1 MGSASNFERS
11 ARWPAGE
18 TASATDFVR
27 HFGQYAATSLRQPI
41 YITQHGRVNWALV
54 SAELMAKLE
63 RAKAG
68 ELSND
73 ARLDII
79 LDSIAT
85 LVIQFDETL
94 NISQMNLAAR
104 RHFQLSDAE
113 AHTAH
118 LTTLFRSATQKYLID
133 VCRRVAESGN
143 AETFEIDSDLYP
155 GRTLNVQ
162 VVKSPAGVVLTAD
175 VVSQTVLVRRTYAA
189 ATAASA
195 AADAT
200 DILGRGRINIR
211 GTITSANET
220 LAALARTTLDKITG
234 LRLASLFDQ
243 ETRNAVRDGVEAML
257 TTGESFSIDANLL
270 DGTRNNTRVKLGAG
284 VERDAGSISGA
295 AFLVIAC

>member
-1 MGSASNFERS
+1 MGSLSNIEHPGRK
-11 ARWPAGE
+11 PIGE

-54 SAELMAKLE
+54 SADLMAKLE
-63 RAKAG
+63 RVKEG
-68 ELSND
+68 ELSSD
-73 ARLDII
+73 ARLDLI

-85 LVIQFDETL
+85 LVIQFDDAL
-94 NISQMNLAAR
+94 NIAQMNLAAR
-104 RHFQLSDAE
+104 RHFQLSDAQS
-113 AHTAH
+113 HDAH
-118 LTTLFRSATQKYLID
+118 LSDLFRSATQKYLVD

-155 GRTLNVQ
+155 GRTLNIQ
-162 VVKSPAGVVLTAD
+162 VVKAPVGVVLTAD
-175 VVSQTVLVRRTYAA
+175 VASQTVLVRRTYAA

-200 DILGRGRINIR
+200 DILGRGRINVR

-220 LAALARTTLDKITG
+220 LAALARTTVDKITG

-243 ETRNAVRDGVEAML
+243 ETRNAVRDGVETML

-270 DGTRNNTRVKLGAG
+270 DGTRKNTHVKLGAG

-295 AFLVIAC
+295 AFLVVAC

>member
-1 MGSASNFERS
+1 MGSAPNFDRP
-11 ARWPAGE
+11 ARWPVGE

-54 SAELMAKLE
+54 SADLMAQLE
-63 RAKAG
+63 RTKAG
-68 ELSND
+68 ELSDD

-85 LVIQFDETL
+85 LVIQFDDTL
-94 NISQMNLAAR
+94 NIAQMNLAAR

-113 AHTAH
+113 ARSVH
-118 LTTLFRSATQKYLID
+118 LSALFRSATQKYLID
-133 VCRRVAESGN
+133 VCKRVAESGN

-155 GRTLNVQ
+155 GRTLNIQ
-162 VVKSPAGVVLTAD
+162 IVKSPMGVVLTAD
-175 VVSQTVLVRRTYAA
+175 VASQTVLVRRTYAA
-189 ATAASA
+189 ATAAA
-195 AADAT
+195 EAADAT

-211 GTITSANET
+211 GTITAANET
-220 LAALARTTLDKITG
+220 LAKLAQTSIDKISG
-234 LRLASLFDQ
+234 LRLSSLFDQ
-243 ETRNAVRDGVEAML
+243 DTRNAVRDCVETML
-257 TTGESFSIDANLL
+257 TTGEPFSLDANLL
-270 DGTRNNTRVKLGAG
+270 DGTHKNTRVKLGAG